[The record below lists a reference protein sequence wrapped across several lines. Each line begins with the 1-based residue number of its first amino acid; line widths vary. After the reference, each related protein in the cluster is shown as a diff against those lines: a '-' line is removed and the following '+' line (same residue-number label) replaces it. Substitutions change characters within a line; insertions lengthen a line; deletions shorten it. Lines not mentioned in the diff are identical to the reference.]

1 MSGSWER
8 AIAELRA
15 QGLAARAS
23 AGRVSEIGADVQQR
37 TTAAAVHYA
46 AETDYLRSALALLR
60 AHLADGQ
67 PPRRLPTARVWPRPI
82 RDLWKDRVLERTG
95 GLWQAVPG
103 AAAVDQMRSAP
114 TSPRLDALIEQ
125 AEALQASLHGHRRHP
140 RMYEKYFPER
150 DGGVRDPLGGGGRP
164 APTVPGFPDPGHPVN
179 LTFAGGTGLRI
190 QPARAEEADR
200 LKGDEFAV
208 HHRALAFGDAV
219 LDLLVEA
226 RLDGTRPQAGQLRG
240 AGRWVGREE
249 DLVPA
254 RTAWPAKLN
263 GFQAVTL
270 AGLGLLVL
278 ACAALPM
285 TFGKE
290 ADLFSHYTLLFVA
303 SGTLALA
310 GTAIL
315 HRTGPR
321 LIQAPGLRA
330 AAPGITAG
338 LLALAVWQGQGPV
351 ADHFFAGPYE
361 RYERELAH
369 GCLAASPYRSDA
381 VQTRVDHGVL
391 LVTPTSQGTTLR
403 LGPAEDGSTHPLQ
416 PVDAATRKVL
426 DDFRC

>member
-23 AGRVSEIGADVQQR
+23 AGRVSEIGADVRQR
-37 TTAAAVHYA
+37 STAVAIHYA

-67 PPRRLPTARVWPRPI
+67 PPRRLPAARVWPRPI

-95 GLWQAVPG
+95 GLWQTVPG
-103 AAAVDQMRSAP
+103 TAVVDQMRSAP
-114 TSPRLDALIEQ
+114 TSPLLDAVIEQ

-150 DGGVRDPLGGGGRP
+150 DGGARPDGGGRP

-179 LTFAGGTGLRI
+179 LNFAGGTGLRI
-190 QPARAEEADR
+190 QPARAEEASR
-200 LKGDEFAV
+200 LKDDEFAV

-226 RLDGTRPQAGQLRG
+226 RLDGTRPQAGRLRG
-240 AGRWVGREE
+240 AGQWVGRKEA
-249 DLVPA
+249 LVPA
-254 RTAWPAKLN
+254 RAAWPAKLN

-290 ADLFSHYTLLFVA
+290 ADLFAHYTLLFGA
-303 SGTLALA
+303 SGAVALA
-310 GTAIL
+310 GTAII

-321 LIQAPGLRA
+321 MIQAPGLRA
-330 AAPGITAG
+330 AAPGIAAG

-403 LGPAEDGSTHPLQ
+403 LGPAEDGSTHPLR

>member
-1 MSGSWER
+1 MSRSWKR

-23 AGRVSEIGADVQQR
+23 ADRVDETGSDLVRR
-37 TTAAAVHYA
+37 TTAVAVHYA

-60 AHLADGQ
+60 AHLADGL
-67 PPRRLPTARVWPRPI
+67 PPRRLPVARVWPRSV

-95 GLWQAVPG
+95 GLWRTVPG
-103 AAAVDQMRSAP
+103 ASAVDQMRSAP
-114 TSPRLDALIEQ
+114 ASPLLDAVIEQ
-125 AEALQASLHGHRRHP
+125 AQALQASLHGRRRHP

-150 DGGVRDPLGGGGRP
+150 DGGARLDGRGRP

-179 LTFAGGTGLRI
+179 RSFAGGTGLRI
-190 QPARAEEADR
+190 QPARAEETSR
-200 LKGDEFAV
+200 LKDDEFAV

-226 RLDGTRPQAGQLRG
+226 RLDGALPQAGRLRG
-240 AGRWVGREE
+240 AGQWVGREE

-254 RTAWPAKLN
+254 RAQWPAKLG

-270 AGLGLLVL
+270 AGLYLLVL
-278 ACAALPM
+278 ACAALPL
-285 TFGKE
+285 TFGNQ
-290 ADLFSHYTLLFVA
+290 ADLLSHFALLLGAAGTV
-303 SGTLALA
+303 TLAGA
-310 GTAIL
+310 AII

-321 LIQAPGLRA
+321 LIQAPGFKA
-330 AAPGITAG
+330 AVPGIAAG

-351 ADHFFAGPYE
+351 ADHFFAGPHE

-369 GCLAASPYRSDA
+369 GCLAASPYRRDA
-381 VQTRVDHGVL
+381 VQTRVEHGVL
-391 LVTPTSQGTTLR
+391 LVTPLGQGTTLR
-403 LGPAEDGSTHPLQ
+403 LGPAEDGSTHPLR
-416 PVDAATRKVL
+416 PADAATRKVL